1 MRRRS
6 IRFTLTAW
14 YTAMLAVTIYGLG
27 AAVYLTMRHTIVRT
41 ADHTLA
47 ARLEGVGPF
56 VAGRRQGKHAE
67 ALAREFEMHLTGL
80 TPGGEMAQVA
90 DADRH
95 WIYQSPSIRA
105 YEVALP
111 PIADLSAPRLE
122 TVSSKGVRLRIMS
135 ARVRLDERDYLV
147 QLAQSLDPY
156 YEMLDRFRELGL
168 WFSPLVFAL
177 SWTGGY
183 ALCRRALAPV
193 DAMTR
198 AARSIGAENL
208 GLRLNVPDTGD
219 ELQRLSETLNAM
231 IARLEGAFARISE
244 FTADA
249 AHELR
254 TPLSIILTTAEL
266 SLRHNGPASPGGKA
280 DPAEVLYCE
289 ALQQIYEEAVRT
301 NILLDNLMTLARADS
316 GEGRLALTPV
326 DLGETVRTACRR
338 GEILAAA
345 KQIAFTED
353 IVEQAV
359 TVRGHADSL
368 QRLLLILIDNAV
380 KFTPERGRVSVSLGV
395 QDAAALCEVADSG
408 PGIPAWAQGRIFER
422 FYRVDSARS
431 RNGGGVGLG
440 LAIAR
445 WIADEHHANLEVDSA
460 PGTGAVFRLRIP
472 LHSITAK
479 C

>member
-1 MRRRS
+1 MRHRS

-27 AAVYLTMRHTIVRT
+27 AAAYLTMRHTIIRA
-41 ADHTLA
+41 ADHALA

-56 VAGRRQGKHAE
+56 VAGRLQGQHAE
-67 ALAREFEMHLTGL
+67 ALPREFEMHLTGL
-80 TPGGEMAQVA
+80 TPGGEMLQVA
-90 DADRH
+90 DGDRH
-95 WIYQSPSIRA
+95 WIYQSPSISA

-111 PIADLSAPRLE
+111 PIADLATPRLE
-122 TVSSKGVRLRIMS
+122 TVASKGGRLRVMS
-135 ARVRLDERDYLV
+135 ARVRLDDRTYLV
-147 QLAQSLDPY
+147 QLAQSVDPY

-177 SWTGGY
+177 SWAGGY

-193 DAMTR
+193 DAITR
-198 AARSIGAENL
+198 AARSIGAQNL
-208 GLRLNVPDTGD
+208 GLRLNVPETGD

-231 IARLEGAFARISE
+231 IARLDGAFARISE

-266 SLRHNGPASPGGKA
+266 SLRHNGPASLGIEA
-280 DPAEVLYCE
+280 DPAEVLYRE

-316 GEGRLALTPV
+316 AEGRLALTPV
-326 DLGETVRTACRR
+326 DLRETVRAACRR
-338 GEILAAA
+338 GAILAAA
-345 KQIAFTED
+345 KQIAFTDD

-359 TVRGHADSL
+359 TVRGHAESL

-380 KFTPERGRVSVSLGV
+380 KFTPEHGRVSVSLGV
-395 QDAAALCEVADSG
+395 QDSAALCEVADSG
-408 PGIPAWAQGRIFER
+408 PGIPAVAQGRIFER
-422 FYRVDSARS
+422 FYRVDPARS

-445 WIADEHHANLEVDSA
+445 WIADEHHASLEVDHA

-472 LHSITAK
+472 LDPSASE

>member
-1 MRRRS
+1 MRHLS

-27 AAVYLTMRHTIVRT
+27 AAVYLTMRHTIVRA
-41 ADHTLA
+41 ADHALA

-56 VAGRRQGKHAE
+56 VAGRLQGKHAE
-67 ALAREFEMHLTGL
+67 ELSREFEMHLTGL
-80 TPGGEMAQVA
+80 TPGGEMVQVA
-90 DADRH
+90 DVDRH

-111 PIADLSAPRLE
+111 PIADLSTPRLE
-122 TVSSKGVRLRIMS
+122 TVSAKGVRLRIVS
-135 ARVRLDERDYLV
+135 ARVHLDDRNYLV
-147 QLAQSLDPY
+147 QLAQSVDPY

-177 SWTGGY
+177 SWAGGY

-193 DAMTR
+193 DVITR
-198 AARSIGAENL
+198 AARSIGAQNL
-208 GLRLNVPDTGD
+208 GLRLNVPETGD

-231 IARLEGAFARISE
+231 IARLDGAFARLSE

-266 SLRHNGPASPGGKA
+266 SLRHNGPASF
-280 DPAEVLYCE
+280 YRE
-289 ALQQIYEEAVRT
+289 ALQQVYEEAVRT

-326 DLGETVRTACRR
+326 DLRETVRTACRR

-345 KQIAFTED
+345 KQIAFTDD

-380 KFTPERGRVSVSLGV
+380 KFTPEHGRVSVSLGV
-395 QDAAALCEVADSG
+395 QDSTALCEVADSG
-408 PGIPAWAQGRIFER
+408 PGIPASAQGRIFER
-422 FYRVDSARS
+422 FYRVDPARS

-445 WIADEHHANLEVDSA
+445 WIADEHHGNLEVDHGPS
-460 PGTGAVFRLRIP
+460 TGAVFRLRIP
-472 LHSITAK
+472 LEPSASE